1 MSIIS
6 ISGLVKRYGKMS
18 ALKGI
23 SFDVRHGEIF
33 ALLGPNGSGKTTTLE
48 ILMGLRSFDQGE
60 IHYFDAAGQRKT
72 GLKIGPV
79 FQTPVYYENLTVREL
94 IKYYSQFYDTPSNHV
109 DQYFDLVNLQE
120 KLDCQYKDLSGG
132 QKQQLSILL
141 SLVNDPDILFFDEP
155 SNALDPQI
163 RLKIWDII
171 RSLKNEG
178 KTIIFTT
185 HYIEEAEALA
195 DRVSILSKGEIL
207 VTDNPENIIKLYN
220 DSYKVE
226 FTLEQPVDVESFEQ
240 FGVVGI
246 NFFDG
251 VYSFSVDAINGSL
264 MQRVK
269 DMSEK
274 LSISKISIGK
284 SSLED
289 VFVRLTGEKATS

>member
-6 ISGLVKRYGKMS
+6 ISGLLKRYGKIP

-48 ILMGLRSFDQGE
+48 ILMGLRSFNEGE
-60 IHYFDAAGQRKT
+60 IRYFDAAGQQKV

-79 FQTPVYYENLTVREL
+79 FQTPVYYDNLTVREL
-94 IKYYSQFYDTPSNHV
+94 IKYYSQFYVTPSNHV
-109 DQYFDLVNLQE
+109 DKYFDLVNLQD

-171 RSLKNEG
+171 RTLKSEG

-207 VTDNPENIIKLYN
+207 VTDKPEEIIKLYN
-220 DSYKVE
+220 DNFKVE

-240 FGVVGI
+240 FGVVGMS
-246 NFFDG
+246 FFDG
-251 VYSFSVDAINGSL
+251 VYSFSVDSINGRL
-264 MQRVK
+264 MQIVK

-274 LSISKISIGK
+274 LSISKITIGK

-289 VFVRLTGEKATS
+289 VFVRLTGEKAAS